1 MLKRSYF
8 AAANG
13 YTGFR
18 SYFDNIFNSERF
30 KRIFVLKGGPGTG
43 KSTLMKR
50 IVDFATSADL
60 DCDMIYCSSDPDS
73 LDGVIV
79 YTKRGKYAV
88 IDGTA
93 PHQRDAVIPGAI
105 DIIVNLGDNFDIT
118 LLESRRDEI
127 LSLDKMKKGA
137 YTIAYNYLHTAGEI
151 RKKINELVAENFNY
165 KKAMH
170 IASKIES
177 FSPTE
182 SDSTQ
187 IALRRAF
194 CKLGYYTLDDYT
206 STNTIFRISG
216 RYGEEMMFLQLFL
229 DKIRQKA
236 KLISFDPLNKNA
248 PDGIVLNNISYICT
262 SDQGAEFDAG
272 ECLKSTANR
281 DELNTLKEMHD
292 SILVIAQRYFEKAAL
307 LHSDLEAIY
316 RSSIDFTKNDIAI
329 NGIIKYIL

>member
-18 SYFDNIFNSERF
+18 SYFDNIFISESF
-30 KRIFVLKGGPGTG
+30 KQIFVLKGGPGTG

-50 IVDFATSADL
+50 VADFATSTDL

-105 DIIVNLGDNFDIT
+105 DIIINLGDNFDIS
-118 LLESRRDEI
+118 LLESRRNEI
-127 LSLDKMKKGA
+127 MALNEKKKMAYGEAYSYLRAAGA
-137 YTIAYNYLHTAGEI
+137 INS
-151 RKKINELVAENFNY
+151 KIVELIQKDFNY
-165 KKAMH
+165 EKAMH

-206 STNTIFRISG
+206 SINTIFRVSG

-272 ECLKSTANR
+272 ECLKLTANR

-292 SILVIAQRYFEKAAL
+292 SLLVLAQRYFEKATL

>member
-18 SYFDNIFNSERF
+18 SYFDNIFNSESF

-50 IVDFATSADL
+50 VADFATSADL
-60 DCDMIYCSSDPDS
+60 DCDMIYCSSDPGS

-127 LSLDKMKKGA
+127 LILNEKKKSA
-137 YTIAYNYLHTAGEI
+137 YIDAYVYLRTAGAI
-151 RKKINELVAENFNY
+151 NSKIVDLIKNSFNY
-165 KKAMH
+165 EKAEH
-170 IASKIES
+170 IVSTIVS
-177 FSPTE
+177 FSMAKGSNPKL
-182 SDSTQ
+182 
-187 IALRRAF
+187 ALKRAF
-194 CKLGYYTLDDYT
+194 CKHGYFDLNDFIP
-206 STNTIFRISG
+206 TNRSFKISG
-216 RYGEEMMFLQLFL
+216 QYGEEKEFLKILA
-229 DKIRQKA
+229 DKFGQGYDYM
-236 KLISFDPLNKNA
+236 SFDPLCEQT
-248 PDGIVLNNISYICT
+248 PDVLIADNTSYACT
-262 SDQGAEFDAG
+262 TDSVSEFSAQ
-272 ECLKSTANR
+272 ECLNKSISFE
-281 DELNTLKEMHD
+281 ELSELKEMHD
-292 SILVIAQRYFEKAAL
+292 SLLNMARKHFEDAAL
-307 LHSDLEAIY
+307 LHFELEAIY
-316 RSSIDFTKNDIAI
+316 SSSLDFSKNDAI
-329 NGIIKYIL
+329 MNRIISYIL

>member
-13 YTGFR
+13 YSGFR
-18 SYFDNIFNSERF
+18 SYFDNIFNSESF

-50 IVDFATSADL
+50 IADFATSADL

-105 DIIVNLGDNFDIT
+105 DIIVNLGDNFNIT

-127 LSLDKMKKGA
+127 LSLDKKKKGA

-165 KKAMH
+165 EKAMH

-182 SDSTQ
+182 RYSTQ

-194 CKLGYYTLDDYT
+194 CKVGYYTLDDYT

-216 RYGEEMMFLQLFL
+216 RYGEEMVFLQLFV

-236 KLISFDPLNKNA
+236 KLISFDPLNENA
-248 PDGIVLNNISYICT
+248 PDCIVLNNISYICT

-292 SILVIAQRYFEKAAL
+292 SLLVIAQRYFEKAAL

-316 RSSIDFTKNDIAI
+316 RSSIDFSKNDIAI